1 MQLIAWKDGINSSLL
16 VEPGEIDCLEKVS
29 RLNEDATS
37 VHDLY
42 PDGTTTCGSRSIWED
57 MIASPSRAAT
67 QRELREAIS
76 SAEEEAANAEPKTVQ
91 RQLLEAIRCAE
102 EEGGTNGGEPEAPAV
117 AAS

>member
-67 QRELREAIS
+67 QRELREAIR
-76 SAEEEAANAEPKTVQ
+76 SAEEAAANGEPKTAQ
-91 RQLLEAIRCAE
+91 RQLLEAIRSAE
-102 EEGGTNGGEPEAPAV
+102 EAANGEPEASAT
-117 AAS
+117 AAC